1 MANDLI
7 SDDWVT
13 FTPSQPTS
21 NDGMLAYVG
30 QTLLASPLMTARGH
44 NPRPTNIFIV
54 IVAPSHSRSLTRP
67 RGNRTERAPLRNGFK
82 LTSAPPIKS
91 NGCRFKLEWFNDYFR
106 CWRLNR
112 VSKQWKASE
121 ILFEQKK
128 KRKKKRA
135 KKGRSVG
142 RFDSIEISGTSSN
155 RAGRSQWNG
164 PGGVRHCQVK
174 SIEWKRKWRQPAA
187 TQKFFLFINKIIW
200 IKRNK
205 TAITSTAHV
214 QQR

>member
-67 RGNRTERAPLRNGFK
+67 KGNRIERAPLRNGFK

-128 KRKKKRA
+128 NVKKNERKRVDPLADLIRLK
-135 KKGRSVG
+135 S
-142 RFDSIEISGTSSN
+142 
-155 RAGRSQWNG
+155 AGRVRTELGGASETAREECDIAKWNQSSESESG
-164 PGGVRHCQVK
+164 ASPQQHK
-174 SIEWKRKWRQPAA
+174 
-187 TQKFFLFINKIIW
+187 TFFCL
-200 IKRNK
+200 
-205 TAITSTAHV
+205 
-214 QQR
+214 

>member
-67 RGNRTERAPLRNGFK
+67 KGNRIERAPLRNGFK

-128 KRKKKRA
+128 KRKKKTSEKGSIRWQIWFDWNQRDEFEPSWA
-135 KKGRSVG
+135 EPVKRPGRSAALPN
-142 RFDSIEISGTSSN
+142 EINRVKAKVAPARSN
-155 RAGRSQWNG
+155 TKIFFVYKQNYMN
-164 PGGVRHCQVK
+164 
-174 SIEWKRKWRQPAA
+174 
-187 TQKFFLFINKIIW
+187 QKK
-200 IKRNK
+200 
-205 TAITSTAHV
+205 
-214 QQR
+214 